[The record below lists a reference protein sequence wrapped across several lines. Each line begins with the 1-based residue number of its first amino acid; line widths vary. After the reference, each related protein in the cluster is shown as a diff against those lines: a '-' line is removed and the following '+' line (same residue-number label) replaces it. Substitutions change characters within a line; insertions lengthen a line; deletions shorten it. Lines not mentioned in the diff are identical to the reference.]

1 MLPIDNRQI
10 AYNRTA
16 RNILPIAIVIHDTG
30 NTSVGADADA
40 NFRYFNSG
48 NRDASADF
56 FVDDHSIIRAN
67 DYHRYYTWHCGDILP
82 NPGPFYGIIGN
93 YNSLGIEICINKD
106 GNYNKAYQN
115 AVELVQYLMNE
126 LNIGIDMVIRH
137 NDVSG
142 KTCPGSMAANNWAL
156 WWKFKDLVENGG
168 GLTMSQYEELL
179 NKINNQQTTI
189 NNLSKKVNELN
200 KSINVV
206 ADYAG
211 IKYNYIDNYMPDYA
225 RPVIKKLV
233 DKGALNGEETGL
245 QLSESDLRMLT
256 IMDRLNIYD
265 NAYVYKSIE
274 EVPDYGR
281 STIQKLIDNEILKGD
296 GKSLGIN
303 EQTVKILVYLDRMN
317 LIKFNK

>member
-106 GNYNKAYQN
+106 GDYDKAYQN
-115 AVELVQYLMNE
+115 AVDLVLYLMNE

-142 KTCPGSMAANNWAL
+142 KTCPGSMTANNWAL

-274 EVPDYGR
+274 EIPDYGR